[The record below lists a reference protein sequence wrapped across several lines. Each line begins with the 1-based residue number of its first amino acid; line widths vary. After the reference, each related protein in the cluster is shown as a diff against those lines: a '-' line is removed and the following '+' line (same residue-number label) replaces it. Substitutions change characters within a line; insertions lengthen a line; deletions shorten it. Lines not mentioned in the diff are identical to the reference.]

1 VATGAADAAQP
12 FASVVVPT
20 SNRAGLLSES
30 LETLLC
36 QRYPS
41 ESYEV
46 LVVGNGSHD
55 DTSLLMRSLLGGARR
70 PELRFLCLTTADANA
85 ARNSGVRA
93 ARGDPICIVDD
104 DVLIPPDWLA
114 ALVAAAQRHPDAG
127 CLGGPVRALPGG
139 KAYRCPQHETGAATF
154 DEGPEERAVDE
165 VWGANMAIRRSSV
178 ERVGPFREGLARA
191 QEWEWEQRLLDTGGR
206 IVYVPGAW
214 LWHVGRRRRTVRE
227 AFLRGVMVG
236 RRRKSTPLSRAARY
250 VAGALGHAVRSRCRH
265 GVVEGARHVGLASGI
280 LAERLRGAK
289 RA

>member
-1 VATGAADAAQP
+1 VAAGAAGAARP
-12 FASVVVPT
+12 FASIVVPT
-20 SNRAGLLSES
+20 SNRARLLSES

-46 LVVGNGSHD
+46 LVVDNGSHD
-55 DTSLLMRSLLGGARR
+55 DTPLLMRSLLGGARR
-70 PELRFLCLTTADANA
+70 PDLRFLSLTTADANA

-104 DVLIPPDWLA
+104 DVLIPPGWLA
-114 ALVAAAQRHPDAG
+114 ALVAAAQRNPDAG

-139 KAYRCPQHETGAATF
+139 TAYRCPQHGSAATF
-154 DEGPEERAVDE
+154 DEGPDERAVDE
-165 VWGANMAIRRSSV
+165 VWGANMAIRRSSAD
-178 ERVGPFREGLARA
+178 RVGPFREGLARA
-191 QEWEWEQRLLDTGGR
+191 QEWEWEQRLLETGGR

-214 LWHVGRRRRTVRE
+214 LWHVGRSRRTVRD

-236 RRRKSTPLSRAARY
+236 RRRRSTPLSTAARY

-265 GVVEGARHVGLASGI
+265 GVVEGARHLGLASGI